1 MMKRKKRILIGGS
14 IVLIA
19 AICGA
24 IFLFNGKTQPTKS
37 LAKQVEEDYT
47 GIEEIINQAVEKN
60 ENLAMSSNPYE
71 YVKNNSYYDRLVS
84 KGISIL
90 PILEKKINEN
100 QYGDGLLGYI
110 TAIAIED
117 ITECNLKEDKDLQWA
132 TASEFGDSWKRFK
145 KTAKEK
151 IDVLINS
158 KLDEA
163 AKAKQLKKYG
173 VYAVA
178 VLKEKKLEQKFSQ
191 IVKMYPI
198 SKSEYEILEKELQ

>member
-71 YVKNNSYYDRLVS
+71 YVKNNSYYDPLVS

-132 TASEFGDSWKRFK
+132 TVSEFGDSWKKFK

-151 IDVLINS
+151 IDALINS
-158 KLDEA
+158 KLDETV
-163 AKAKQLKKYG
+163 KVKQLKN
-173 VYAVA
+173 
-178 VLKEKKLEQKFSQ
+178 
-191 IVKMYPI
+191 M
-198 SKSEYEILEKELQ
+198 EYMQQLF

>member
-178 VLKEKKLEQKFSQ
+178 VLKEQKFSQ

>member
-24 IFLFNGKTQPTKS
+24 IFLFSGKTQPTKS

-90 PILEKKINEN
+90 PILEKRLMKISTEM
-100 QYGDGLLGYI
+100 DCW
-110 TAIAIED
+110 D
-117 ITECNLKEDKDLQWA
+117 ILQQ
-132 TASEFGDSWKRFK
+132 
-145 KTAKEK
+145 
-151 IDVLINS
+151 L
-158 KLDEA
+158 
-163 AKAKQLKKYG
+163 QLK
-173 VYAVA
+173 
-178 VLKEKKLEQKFSQ
+178 
-191 IVKMYPI
+191 
-198 SKSEYEILEKELQ
+198 ILQSVI

>member
-71 YVKNNSYYDRLVS
+71 YVKTIHIMIAWLVRELVFYQYWKKRLMR
-84 KGISIL
+84 ISTEMDCWDIL
-90 PILEKKINEN
+90 QQL
-100 QYGDGLLGYI
+100 
-110 TAIAIED
+110 
-117 ITECNLKEDKDLQWA
+117 
-132 TASEFGDSWKRFK
+132 
-145 KTAKEK
+145 
-151 IDVLINS
+151 
-158 KLDEA
+158 
-163 AKAKQLKKYG
+163 QLK
-173 VYAVA
+173 
-178 VLKEKKLEQKFSQ
+178 
-191 IVKMYPI
+191 
-198 SKSEYEILEKELQ
+198 ILQSVI